1 MTRTRLPN
9 RRSHQIAVVEH
20 NGFKLIV
27 GIGRFD
33 DGRVGELFIDT
44 CKGGTAL
51 DTILRDSAILTSLAL
66 QAGIGVGTIRAAVA
80 NNGPV
85 AAALDRIEGSGR

>member
-1 MTRTRLPN
+1 
-9 RRSHQIAVVEH
+9 
-20 NGFKLIV
+20 
-27 GIGRFD
+27 
-33 DGRVGELFIDT
+33 LFIDT

-66 QAGIGVGTIRAAVA
+66 QAGIGVSTIRAAVA

-85 AAALDRIEGSGR
+85 AAVLDHLGDDSS

>member
-9 RRSHQIAVVEH
+9 RRPHQIAVVEH

-66 QAGIGVGTIRAAVA
+66 QAGIAASTIRAAVT
-80 NNGPV
+80 NNGPI
-85 AAALDRIEGSGR
+85 AAVLDRIGEGVR

>member
-1 MTRTRLPN
+1 MSRTRLPN
-9 RRSHQIAVVEH
+9 RRSHQVAVVNH

-33 DGRVGELFIDT
+33 DGRIGELFIDT

-66 QAGIGVGTIRAAVA
+66 QAGIGVNTIRAAVA

-85 AAALDRIEGSGR
+85 AAVLDHLGDESP

>member
-1 MTRTRLPN
+1 MSRTRLPN
-9 RRSHQIAVVEH
+9 RRSHQVAVVEH

-33 DGRVGELFIDT
+33 DGRIGELFIDT
-44 CKGGTAL
+44 CKGGSPL

-66 QAGIGVGTIRAAVA
+66 QAGIGVSTIRAAVA

-85 AAALDRIEGSGR
+85 AAVLDRIGTES